1 MRPRPG
7 GRGPDRA
14 RGGADERRG
23 RAESARRVRPAARR
37 PPDRDGRLMAAPV
50 IAPRRPAAP
59 RKPAAS
65 RKPAAAGKSSA
76 RKSSSATARSE
87 RNDRALAKAR
97 ATQRARPAAQR
108 ARAVTAPRPAQAPAR
123 RKSGAAAAKPRTRP
137 AQSPVARVLNS
148 RGMPLLDR
156 ILRGPAWVVML
167 GALLAG
173 IVFLNVSVLELN
185 RGIARTD
192 TKSAQLE
199 RVNSALRARVAK
211 LDSGERIQELAAARG
226 FVMPQPGD
234 VTYVRE
240 RASNASLAA
249 QRMTPPTPLSVPG
262 ATSIPTTSTTATTPT
277 TTPVPAPT
285 SSVTSATVTQPTTT
299 TP

>member
-7 GRGPDRA
+7 GRGPDRP

-23 RAESARRVRPAARR
+23 RAESACRVRPAPRR
-37 PPDRDGRLMAAPV
+37 PEDRDGRLMAAPV
-50 IAPRRPAAP
+50 IAPRRPVAP
-59 RKPAAS
+59 RKPATS

-87 RNDRALAKAR
+87 RNERALAKAR

-123 RKSGAAAAKPRTRP
+123 RKSGAAKPRRATRP
-137 AQSPVARVLNS
+137 AASPVARVLNS
-148 RGMPLLDR
+148 RGMPLVDR
-156 ILRGPAWVVML
+156 ILRGPGWVVML

-199 RVNSALRARVAK
+199 RVNSALRARVAR
-211 LDSGERIQELAAARG
+211 LDSGERIQGLAAARG
-226 FVMPQPGD
+226 VGMPMPGD

-240 RASNASLAA
+240 RASNGSLAA
-249 QRMTPPTPLSVPG
+249 QRMVPPTPTTPMPTPTPTSTVP
-262 ATSIPTTSTTATTPT
+262 TSTTTTSTAPTSAQPTAPT
-277 TTPVPAPT
+277 TTVP
-285 SSVTSATVTQPTTT
+285 
-299 TP
+299 

>member
-1 MRPRPG
+1 
-7 GRGPDRA
+7 
-14 RGGADERRG
+14 
-23 RAESARRVRPAARR
+23 
-37 PPDRDGRLMAAPV
+37 MAAPV
-50 IAPRRPAAP
+50 IAPRKPAPARKPAA

-65 RKPAAAGKSSA
+65 
-76 RKSSSATARSE
+76 TRSQ
-87 RNDRALAKAR
+87 RNERALATAR
-97 ATQRARPAAQR
+97 ATQRARPA
-108 ARAVTAPRPAQAPAR
+108 TAPRPRPRPATAPTR
-123 RKSGAAAAKPRTRP
+123 RKSGAAAKPRTRT

-156 ILRGPAWVVML
+156 VLRGPAWVVML

-240 RASNASLAA
+240 RASNPAVAA
-249 QRMTPPTPLSVPG
+249 QRIVPPADSQT
-262 ATSIPTTSTTATTPT
+262 TSTTTSTTATVPTAASPALTSSTVTPT
-277 TTPVPAPT
+277 TTVP
-285 SSVTSATVTQPTTT
+285 
-299 TP
+299 

>member
-7 GRGPDRA
+7 GRGPDRP

-23 RAESARRVRPAARR
+23 RAESACRVRPAPRR
-37 PPDRDGRLMAAPV
+37 PEDRDGRLMAAPV

-65 RKPAAAGKSSA
+65 RKPAPAGKSSA

-87 RNDRALAKAR
+87 RNERALAKAR

-123 RKSGAAAAKPRTRP
+123 RKSGAAKPRRATRP
-137 AQSPVARVLNS
+137 AASPVARVLNS
-148 RGMPLLDR
+148 RGMPLVDR
-156 ILRGPAWVVML
+156 ILRGPGWVVML

-199 RVNSALRARVAK
+199 RVNSALRARVAR
-211 LDSGERIQELAAARG
+211 LDSGERIQELAAAQG

-234 VTYVRE
+234 VAYVRE

-249 QRMTPPTPLSVPG
+249 QRMTPPTPPSVPTTTTVTTQTPAPT
-262 ATSIPTTSTTATTPT
+262 ATSSLTSTTAT
-277 TTPVPAPT
+277 
-285 SSVTSATVTQPTTT
+285 QPT
-299 TP
+299 

>member
-1 MRPRPG
+1 
-7 GRGPDRA
+7 
-14 RGGADERRG
+14 
-23 RAESARRVRPAARR
+23 
-37 PPDRDGRLMAAPV
+37 MAAPV
-50 IAPRRPAAP
+50 IAPRKPAP
-59 RKPAAS
+59 RKRPAPTTRA
-65 RKPAAAGKSSA
+65 
-76 RKSSSATARSE
+76 E
-87 RNDRALAKAR
+87 RNGRALAKAR
-97 ATQRARPAAQR
+97 ATQRAKPAAQR
-108 ARAVTAPRPAQAPAR
+108 AHTVTAPRPAEAPSR
-123 RKSGAAAAKPRTRP
+123 RKSGAAKPRRATRP
-137 AQSPVARVLNS
+137 AASPVARVLNS
-148 RGMPLLDR
+148 RGMPLVDR
-156 ILRGPAWVVML
+156 ILRGPGWVVML

-249 QRMTPPTPLSVPG
+249 QRMMPPTPPSVPSATTI
-262 ATSIPTTSTTATTPT
+262 ATSSTTVTTPTTSTVQPATATT
-277 TTPVPAPT
+277 TP
-285 SSVTSATVTQPTTT
+285 
-299 TP
+299 

>member
-1 MRPRPG
+1 
-7 GRGPDRA
+7 
-14 RGGADERRG
+14 
-23 RAESARRVRPAARR
+23 
-37 PPDRDGRLMAAPV
+37 MAAPV
-50 IAPRRPAAP
+50 IAPRKPSPA
-59 RKPAAS
+59 RKPAA
-65 RKPAAAGKSSA
+65 RKPAAA
-76 RKSSSATARSE
+76 TRSQ
-87 RNDRALAKAR
+87 RNQRALAKAR
-97 ATQRARPAAQR
+97 ATERARPA
-108 ARAVTAPRPAQAPAR
+108 TAPRPRPATAPAR
-123 RKSGAAAAKPRTRP
+123 RKSGAAPKPRTRP

-156 ILRGPAWVVML
+156 ILRGPAWVLML

-240 RASNASLAA
+240 RASNPALAA
-249 QRMTPPTPLSVPG
+249 ERIAPPADTQ
-262 ATSIPTTSTTATTPT
+262 TTST
-277 TTPVPAPT
+277 
-285 SSVTSATVTQPTTT
+285 STSATVPTTASSSLTSSTTPSTTT
-299 TP
+299 TVP

>member
-1 MRPRPG
+1 
-7 GRGPDRA
+7 
-14 RGGADERRG
+14 
-23 RAESARRVRPAARR
+23 
-37 PPDRDGRLMAAPV
+37 MAAPV
-50 IAPRRPAAP
+50 IAPRKPSPA
-59 RKPAAS
+59 RKPAA
-65 RKPAAAGKSSA
+65 RKPAAA
-76 RKSSSATARSE
+76 TRSQ
-87 RNDRALAKAR
+87 RNQRALAKAR
-97 ATQRARPAAQR
+97 ATERARPA
-108 ARAVTAPRPAQAPAR
+108 TAPRPRPATAPAR
-123 RKSGAAAAKPRTRP
+123 RKSGAAPKPRTRP

-156 ILRGPAWVVML
+156 TLRGPAWVVML

-240 RASNASLAA
+240 RASNPALAA
-249 QRMTPPTPLSVPG
+249 ERIAPPADTQ
-262 ATSIPTTSTTATTPT
+262 TTST
-277 TTPVPAPT
+277 
-285 SSVTSATVTQPTTT
+285 STSATVPTTASSSLTSSTTPSTTT
-299 TP
+299 TVP

>member
-1 MRPRPG
+1 
-7 GRGPDRA
+7 
-14 RGGADERRG
+14 
-23 RAESARRVRPAARR
+23 
-37 PPDRDGRLMAAPV
+37 MAAPV
-50 IAPRRPAAP
+50 IAPRRPVAP

-87 RNDRALAKAR
+87 RNERALAKAR

-123 RKSGAAAAKPRTRP
+123 RKSGAAKPRRATRP
-137 AQSPVARVLNS
+137 AASPVARVLNS
-148 RGMPLLDR
+148 RGMPLVDR
-156 ILRGPAWVVML
+156 ILRGPGWVVML

-249 QRMTPPTPLSVPG
+249 QRMTPPTPPAGTV
-262 ATSIPTTSTTATTPT
+262 PTTTTPT
-277 TTPVPAPT
+277 TTTPT
-285 SSVTSATVTQPTTT
+285 STIPPSSTTTPTSTTT
-299 TP
+299 TVAPVTPTATTTVP

>member
-7 GRGPDRA
+7 GRGPDRP

-23 RAESARRVRPAARR
+23 RAESARRVRPAPRR
-37 PPDRDGRLMAAPV
+37 PEDRDGRLMAAPV

-65 RKPAAAGKSSA
+65 RKPAAAGKSSV
-76 RKSSSATARSE
+76 RKSSSAAARSE
-87 RNDRALAKAR
+87 RNERALAKAR

-123 RKSGAAAAKPRTRP
+123 RKSGAAKPRRAARP
-137 AQSPVARVLNS
+137 AASPVARVLNS
-148 RGMPLLDR
+148 RGMPLVDR
-156 ILRGPAWVVML
+156 ILRGPGWVVML

-240 RASNASLAA
+240 RASNAALAA
-249 QRMTPPTPLSVPG
+249 QRITPPAPPPGTVPATTP
-262 ATSIPTTSTTATTPT
+262 TSTITTTAAPAPTTATTT
-277 TTPVPAPT
+277 VP
-285 SSVTSATVTQPTTT
+285 
-299 TP
+299 

>member
-7 GRGPDRA
+7 GRGPDRP

-37 PPDRDGRLMAAPV
+37 PEDRDGRLMAAPV
-50 IAPRRPAAP
+50 IAPRRPVAP

-65 RKPAAAGKSSA
+65 RKPVAAGKSSA
-76 RKSSSATARSE
+76 RKSSSAAARSE
-87 RNDRALAKAR
+87 RNERALAKAR

-123 RKSGAAAAKPRTRP
+123 RKSGAAKPRRATRP
-137 AQSPVARVLNS
+137 AASPVARVLNS
-148 RGMPLLDR
+148 RGMPLVDR
-156 ILRGPAWVVML
+156 ILRGPGWVVML

-192 TKSAQLE
+192 TKAAQLE

-240 RASNASLAA
+240 RASNAALAA
-249 QRMTPPTPLSVPG
+249 QRITPPAPPPGTLPATTP
-262 ATSIPTTSTTATTPT
+262 TSTITTTAAPAPTTATTT
-277 TTPVPAPT
+277 VP
-285 SSVTSATVTQPTTT
+285 
-299 TP
+299 

>member
-1 MRPRPG
+1 
-7 GRGPDRA
+7 
-14 RGGADERRG
+14 
-23 RAESARRVRPAARR
+23 
-37 PPDRDGRLMAAPV
+37 MAAPV
-50 IAPRRPAAP
+50 IAPRKPSRAKAPAP
-59 RKPAAS
+59 KS
-65 RKPAAAGKSSA
+65 RAQ
-76 RKSSSATARSE
+76 

-97 ATQRARPAAQR
+97 STQRARPA
-108 ARAVTAPRPAQAPAR
+108 TAPRPRPATAPAR
-123 RKSGAAAAKPRTRP
+123 RKSGATPKPRTRT

-234 VTYVRE
+234 VTYVRQ

-249 QRMTPPTPLSVPG
+249 QRITPPAPPAGTVTTTTTTP
-262 ATSIPTTSTTATTPT
+262 TSTTVTPTATTPT
-277 TTPVPAPT
+277 T
-285 SSVTSATVTQPTTT
+285 ATATTT
-299 TP
+299 AAPITPTATTTVP